1 MYESENQALS
11 THPDFFDPIHK
22 SAEVVMIAGDE
33 NYARVVY
40 RDERQSVTVGKDGEV
55 EFYLYAPNAKKVEI
69 GCLGG
74 FAGTGRYELEPD
86 GQGGFV
92 GKKKFHFG
100 FHDYHWYVD
109 GVRIWNPKAGVSYGC
124 FSAMNTFEVAE
135 KGVDFYYLK
144 DVLHGT
150 VSIKCQ
156 FCNKAYHFDVD
167 ELKEMRSAK

>member
-86 GQGGFV
+86 G
-92 GKKKFHFG
+92 
-100 FHDYHWYVD
+100 
-109 GVRIWNPKAGVSYGC
+109 R
-124 FSAMNTFEVAE
+124 EVLSE
-135 KGVDFYYLK
+135 RRSFTLDFMIIT
-144 DVLHGT
+144 G
-150 VSIKCQ
+150 
-156 FCNKAYHFDVD
+156 
-167 ELKEMRSAK
+167 M